1 MNFEFFLA
9 KRMRSS
15 TSSESTVSMRIIK
28 IAITAIALG
37 VIMILIALGTSLGLQ
52 KEIKA
57 KTIALSGH
65 LRIAPFENNNSS
77 ISVTPIKTTTLE
89 EVYWKEEDKIA
100 HQYPFISKGVLF
112 KSGNEFEGGIV
123 KGLDHNFPKQKLEGY
138 LVEGKFPIF
147 GSLLSKEIIL
157 SATLAQK
164 LNLSIGDRVTS
175 YFQNTKEGGIP
186 KLRYFNLSGIYQT
199 GFPDFDNNYGFI
211 DLRHLQRINQ
221 WKDNEIGGV
230 EVFTLPGTD
239 VKAYAASVYNKLP
252 PHIDVQTVDELY
264 RGIFDW
270 IALFDF
276 NVLIILIVMIIV
288 GTLNMATALLVLIL
302 ERSRMIGVLKTLGA
316 TGHQIQQLFLINAGY
331 IILKG
336 LVIGNVL
343 GGLILF
349 SQQKYQWLRL
359 DPATYFVEEVP
370 IDLPPEYV
378 IGLNLLV
385 FGVCISILWLPTI
398 IIGKIDPTKVLKYR

>member
-15 TSSESTVSMRIIK
+15 TSSESTVSERIIK

-77 ISVTPIKTTTLE
+77 LSVTPIKTATLDQ
-89 EVYWKEEDKIA
+89 VYWKEEDKIEHA
-100 HQYPFISKGVLF
+100 YPYISTGVLF

-123 KGLDHNFPKQKLEGY
+123 KGLDRNFPKQKLERY
-138 LVEGKFPIF
+138 LLEGNFPTF
-147 GSLLSKEIIL
+147 GPSISKDILL

-164 LNLSIGDRVTS
+164 LDLSIGDRVTA
-175 YFQNTKEGGIP
+175 YFQNTKEGGLP
-186 KLRYFNLSGIYQT
+186 KLRYFNLAGIYQT
-199 GFPDFDNNYGFI
+199 GFPDFDHNYGFI
-211 DLRHLQRINQ
+211 DFRHLQRINQ
-221 WKDNEIGGV
+221 WKDDEIGGV
-230 EVFTLPGTD
+230 EVFTSPGID
-239 VKAYAASVYNKLP
+239 VKSYASTVYNKLP

-270 IALFDF
+270 ISLFDF

-302 ERSRMIGVLKTLGA
+302 ERTRMIGVLKTLGA
-316 TGHQIQQLFLINAGY
+316 TGNQIQQIFLINAGY
-331 IILKG
+331 IIIKG
-336 LVIGNVL
+336 LVIGNIL
-343 GGLILF
+343 GGIILF
-349 SQQKYQWLRL
+349 SQHRYQWLRL
-359 DPATYFVEEVP
+359 DPATYFVEAIP
-370 IDLPPEYV
+370 IDLPFELV
-378 IGLNLLV
+378 IGLNVLV
-385 FGVCISILWLPTI
+385 FGVCIAILWLPTI
-398 IIGKIDPTKVLKYR
+398 IIGKIDPTKVLQYR

>member
-15 TSSESTVSMRIIK
+15 TSSESTVSERIIK

-77 ISVTPIKTTTLE
+77 ISVTPIKTATLDQ
-89 EVYWKEEDKIA
+89 VYWKEEDKIA
-100 HQYPFISKGVLF
+100 HAYPYISTGVLF

-123 KGLDHNFPKQKLEGY
+123 KGLDHNFPKQKLERY
-138 LVEGKFPIF
+138 LQKGCFPTF
-147 GSLLSKEIIL
+147 GPSLSKEILL

-164 LNLSIGDRVTS
+164 LNLSIGDRVTA
-175 YFQNTKEGGIP
+175 YFQNTKEGGLP
-186 KLRYFNLSGIYQT
+186 KLRYFNLAGIYQT
-199 GFPDFDNNYGFI
+199 GFPDFDHNYGFI

-221 WKDNEIGGV
+221 WKDDEIGGV
-230 EVFTLPGTD
+230 EVFTSPGTD
-239 VKAYAASVYNKLP
+239 VKSYASSVYNKLP

-270 IALFDF
+270 ISLFDF

-302 ERSRMIGVLKTLGA
+302 ERTRMIGVLKTLGA
-316 TGHQIQQLFLINAGY
+316 TGNQIQQIFLINAGY
-331 IILKG
+331 IIIKG
-336 LVIGNVL
+336 LVIGNIL
-343 GGLILF
+343 GGIILF
-349 SQQKYQWLRL
+349 SQHTYQWLRL
-359 DPATYFVEEVP
+359 DPATYFVEAIP
-370 IDLPPEYV
+370 IDLPFELV
-378 IGLNLLV
+378 IGLNVLV
-385 FGVCISILWLPTI
+385 FGVCIAILWLPTI
-398 IIGKIDPTKVLKYR
+398 IIGKIDPTKVLQYR